1 MTFKKI
7 GVMSPGSM
15 GQAIAQQLQSNG
27 FEVCTA
33 LDGRSA
39 RTREL
44 ARASNIRDLVS
55 LDALAAPV
63 CGNKGG
69 GNI

>member
-27 FEVCTA
+27 FVVCTA
-33 LDGRSA
+33 LDDRSA
-39 RTREL
+39 RVKYPRSRF
-44 ARASNIRDLVS
+44 AR
-55 LDALAAPV
+55 
-63 CGNKGG
+63 CTGG
-69 GNI
+69 ACLR

>member
-1 MTFKKI
+1 MTFKTI

-39 RTREL
+39 RTR
-44 ARASNIRDLVS
+44 DP
-55 LDALAAPV
+55 LDFVRRP
-63 CGNKGG
+63 
-69 GNI
+69 